1 MAGSR
6 AILPRVARGT
16 GDAPGLSDRRPSMRR
31 RSLCFGGRIACA
43 CRGSRRKTLSPP
55 SLTPTLQP
63 PTPAP
68 APTQGQEPA
77 AAEPV
82 SPPPEPATPAEEPP
96 DKPLA
101 AAPQPATDPVVAIIR
116 AKLADPALRKDANAD
131 DLAALEAFYRARE
144 GGPLWITDMGFSAR
158 GQAAIFEIEKADDWG
173 LTASSFEFPDAD
185 ALPSSKEA
193 AGPRRA
199 QARSRHSEIRPLRA
213 RRPVR
218 SLFHQQAVRSGSA
231 CARSKSRPRRN

>member
-1 MAGSR
+1 
-6 AILPRVARGT
+6 
-16 GDAPGLSDRRPSMRR
+16 MRQGYLIAVL
-31 RSLCFGGRIACA
+31 LCAVEACA
-43 CRGSRRKTLSPP
+43 LAAVLPARAEDQGAQTLSPP

-101 AAPQPATDPVVAIIR
+101 AAPQPATDPVVSIIR

-131 DLAALEAFYRARE
+131 DLAALEAFYGARE
-144 GGPLWITDMGFSAR
+144 GGPLWMTDMGFSAR

-185 ALPSSKEA
+185 ALPGSKEA
-193 AGPRRA
+193 AGRRRA
-199 QARSRHSEIRPLRA
+199 QARSRYSEICPLRT

-218 SLFHQQAVRSGSA
+218 SFFHQ
-231 CARSKSRPRRN
+231 